1 MAFKIVVRNPE
12 GVITF
17 DSSSKTLKAVE
28 AYNIPANVGGSV
40 PLASNEILEYIPIGG
55 AFAAKDVFRG
65 GNSATHYAIN
75 YPFLAVR
82 TVRT

>member
-17 DSSSKTLKAVE
+17 DSSSKTLKAME
-28 AYNIPANVGGSV
+28 ALNIPPNTGGTV
-40 PLASNEILEYIPIGG
+40 PLASNEIIEYIPIGG
-55 AFAAKDVFRG
+55 AFAAKDVVRG
-65 GNSATHYAIN
+65 GGTATHYAIN